1 MICKWVD
8 KELEGANIGDQ
19 RLDERF
25 KHILTGLSNQPG
37 LSLNR
42 SFQTRKE
49 VQAAYRFFSNGLV
62 DEEKILTPHKNLTA
76 KRASEHPIILS
87 LSDTTSLNYT
97 TRKKNKDSGYISS
110 NNAQGF
116 FLHASIAITPDR
128 LHLGI
133 VNQKFWAREKV
144 KTEKLHRDYRSLSE
158 KESYRWLEAYLDS
171 CKLAE
176 HCKDSQ
182 VVHVTDR
189 EGDLFEI
196 YSEYHSRKK
205 AGQRVADFVI
215 RSNHNRVVLS
225 GERITSYI
233 KLKESKKIDNLNL
246 KILKD
251 RQFTDSKKTLKNYK
265 ITKKKSKAL
274 KAVNTKTKKISK
286 NSFKPAKK
294 VSTLLY
300 KELENSK
307 QLGII
312 EFEIIKRDTN
322 QKRLVRQSVRAASVK
337 VNSKDGDSESEVQ
350 INAIYLE
357 EIDPPEGEEPVIWRL
372 ITSMPINTLEQILT
386 VIKYYLCRWEIEVF
400 FKTYKSGCKVE
411 EKSLRNADRLYPLFC
426 MLLIVAWRVNY
437 LLHMSRIVPDIS
449 CEFFFEPSEWKA
461 GYIAATRDRKYPS
474 TPPTLQKMMSYIA
487 KLGGHLGRK
496 NDPHPGP
503 TVIWKGIC
511 KLSNYADA
519 WDLFGPE
526 ADTKTDFIVKKT

>member
-1 MICKWVD
+1 MICKWIEEEL
-8 KELEGANIGDQ
+8 KEANIGDQ
-19 RLDERF
+19 RLDDRF
-25 KHILTGLSNQPG
+25 KHILTGLSKQPG

-62 DEEKILTPHKNLTA
+62 DEEKILTPHKDLTV
-76 KRASEHPIILS
+76 KRAGEHPIILS

-116 FLHASIAITPDR
+116 FLQATIAITPDR

-133 VNQKFWAREKV
+133 VNQNFWAREKV
-144 KTEKLHRDYRSLSE
+144 KIEKLHRDYRSLKE
-158 KESYRWLEAYLDS
+158 KESYRWLEAFVDS

-176 HCKDSQ
+176 SCKHSH

-189 EGDLFEI
+189 EGDLYEI
-196 YSEYHSRKK
+196 YSEYQARKY
-205 AGQRVADFVI
+205 AEQRVADFVI
-215 RSNHNRVVLS
+215 RSNHNRAVLS
-225 GERITSYI
+225 GERITSYT
-233 KLKESKKIDNLNL
+233 KLRESKKIDKLNL
-246 KILKD
+246 KLIRDK
-251 RQFTDSKKTLKNYK
+251 QVIDSKKIIINYK
-265 ITKKKSKAL
+265 ITQKISNSLKAARTKSK
-274 KAVNTKTKKISK
+274 KIAR
-286 NSFKPAKK
+286 NNFKPFKK
-294 VSTLLY
+294 TSRLLH
-300 KELENSK
+300 KELEDSK

-322 QKRLVRQSVRAASVK
+322 EKRLVRQSVRAASVI
-337 VNSKDGDSESEVQ
+337 VNSKDGNSESGVQ
-350 INAIYLE
+350 INAVYLE
-357 EIDPPEGEEPVIWRL
+357 EIDPPAGEEPVIWRL
-372 ITSMPINTLEQILT
+372 LTSLPIKTLEQILT
-386 VIKYYLCRWEIEVF
+386 IIKYYLCRWEIEIF

-411 EKSLRNADRLYPLFC
+411 EKSLRNAERLYPLFC
-426 MLLIVAWRVNY
+426 MFLIVAWRVNF
-437 LLHMSRIVPDIS
+437 LLQMSRIVPDIS

-474 TPPTLQKMMSYIA
+474 TPPTLQKMMGYIA

-496 NDPHPGP
+496 NDPNPGP

-511 KLSNYADA
+511 KLTNYADA

-526 ADTKTDFIVKKT
+526 AHTKTN